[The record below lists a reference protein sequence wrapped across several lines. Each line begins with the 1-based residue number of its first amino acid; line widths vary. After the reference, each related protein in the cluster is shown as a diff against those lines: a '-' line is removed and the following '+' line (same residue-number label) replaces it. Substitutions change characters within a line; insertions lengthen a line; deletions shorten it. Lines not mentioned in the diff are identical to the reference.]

1 MNWQKKLVKSLS
13 VVMWKI
19 RRVLKELIYL
29 IKEIYRE
36 NESVDY

>member
-19 RRVLKELIYL
+19 RVLKELIYL
-29 IKEIYRE
+29 IKEIYRK